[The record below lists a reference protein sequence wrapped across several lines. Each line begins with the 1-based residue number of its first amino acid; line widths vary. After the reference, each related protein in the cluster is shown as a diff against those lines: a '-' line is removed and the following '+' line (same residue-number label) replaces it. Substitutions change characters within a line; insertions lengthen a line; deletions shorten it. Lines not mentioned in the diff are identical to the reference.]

1 MALTWPGPLGTRR
14 EWHSERDAFLRGESA
29 VVLGCCQILGAIE
42 ILVGTISVPFFSSVK
57 ACHPVCFRDRF
68 STWQCMPHCA
78 VSHGH
83 VSHSVTSCHIV
94 VLTISDSS
102 SCVQNLIV

>member
-42 ILVGTISVPFFSSVK
+42 ILVGTISVPFFSSLCSRVK

-68 STWQCMPHCA
+68 STWQCMPLQCRTA
-78 VSHGH
+78 
-83 VSHSVTSCHIV
+83 TCHIRSHHV
-94 VLTISDSS
+94 ISSY
-102 SCVQNLIV
+102 